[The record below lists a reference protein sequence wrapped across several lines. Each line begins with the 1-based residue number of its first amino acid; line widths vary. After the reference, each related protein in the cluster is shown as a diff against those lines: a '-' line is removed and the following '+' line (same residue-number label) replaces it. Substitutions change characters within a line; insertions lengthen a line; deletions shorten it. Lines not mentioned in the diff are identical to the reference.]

1 MPYGSEMNFY
11 KIDDQN
17 YVFSVRASIN
27 GAIRYY
33 SMMIDAENNCVVK
46 RIQNALAFITKHQ
59 LPKISEFTPDYAKVI
74 TSLISYCDYEQDRV
88 VHSGKARRAIDYSRL
103 PQYNNK
109 GLAAVISSRQLE
121 ENRQESEDN
130 SFYELDSEDCL
141 FISNGIQTN
150 NMVNS
155 FRLK

>member
-46 RIQNALAFITKHQ
+46 RIQNALAFITNHK

-74 TSLISYCDYEQDRV
+74 TSLISYCDYEQERV
-88 VHSGKARRAIDYSRL
+88 VRSEKSRRAIDYSHLSR
-103 PQYNNK
+103 YYNK
-109 GLAAVISSRQLE
+109 GLAAVNSSRQIE
-121 ENRQESEDN
+121 GNRQESEEN
-130 SFYELDSEDCL
+130 SFYELDSEDRL

-150 NMVNS
+150 NIVNS